1 MNTNERELSRR
12 ALVLDEEPKT
22 DDDAIVSSESPPS
35 DLDSSRERQL
45 QRGTSL
51 GPEHQACGRSPTPI
65 LVFPSSSLEGLNYK
79 KRFRLVH
86 PKYRCLT
93 VNIRQPIIQGD
104 IAAPVDFQ
112 AILPCFACLVGS
124 GGQLV
129 MEAS

>member
-1 MNTNERELSRR
+1 M
-12 ALVLDEEPKT
+12 
-22 DDDAIVSSESPPS
+22 SSESPPS
-35 DLDSSRERQL
+35 DLDSSREKAASTWDQS
-45 QRGTSL
+45 QTGTSSL
-51 GPEHQACGRSPTPI
+51 PSLAHADP

-112 AILPCFACLVGS
+112 AILRRFDCLARS

>member
-1 MNTNERELSRR
+1 
-12 ALVLDEEPKT
+12 
-22 DDDAIVSSESPPS
+22 
-35 DLDSSRERQL
+35 LDSSREKAASTWDQS
-45 QRGTSL
+45 QTGTSSL
-51 GPEHQACGRSPTPI
+51 PSLAHADP

-112 AILPCFACLVGS
+112 AILRRFDCLARS
-124 GGQLV
+124 GGQLA